1 MSEKNY
7 ITPQGMKR
15 LKEEALNL
23 IDHERPELVKVIQWA
38 ASNGDRSE
46 NGDYIYGKK
55 RLREIDKRIRFLTKK
70 LDAAVVIDPST
81 REQTDQIFFG
91 ATVTVE
97 RESGA
102 TQTVSIVGIDEA
114 DAKQGLISWVSPL
127 AKSLFKARVGD
138 SVTLRSPKGDEE
150 LYVAS
155 VDYREIK
162 P

>member
-91 ATVTVE
+91 ATVTIE

-150 LYVAS
+150 LYVVA
-155 VDYREIK
+155 VDYREIN

>member
-155 VDYREIK
+155 VEYREIN

>member
-1 MSEKNY
+1 MSKKNY

-155 VDYREIK
+155 VDYREIN

>member
-7 ITPQGMKR
+7 ITPKGMKR

-81 REQTDQIFFG
+81 RELTDQIFFG

-150 LYVAS
+150 LYVVS
-155 VDYREIK
+155 IDYREIN